1 MEMPRGQQLYIKA
14 HGVRPEDL
22 SRNIQYRNSGV
33 LPPRPRA
40 AMKRIEELVEKAV
53 EDHGYQPGTKVA
65 IYLSFPFS
73 SRRSDVD
80 GPIKRTIDAVQAG
93 IRAARPD
100 DRPAWNDRYVE
111 TVQASRVPKDQPLKI
126 TLYNLP
132 E

>member
-1 MEMPRGQQLYIKA
+1 MPKGQQLILRI

-40 AMKRIEELVEKAV
+40 AMARITELVTRAV
-53 EDHGYQPGTKVA
+53 HEQAYEPGEKVA
-65 IYLSFPFS
+65 AYLSFPFS

-100 DRPAWNDRYVE
+100 DRPAWNDRNVE

-126 TLYNLP
+126 ALYNLP
-132 E
+132 

>member
-1 MEMPRGQQLYIKA
+1 M
-14 HGVRPEDL
+14 
-22 SRNIQYRNSGV
+22 SRI
-33 LPPRPRA
+33 A
-40 AMKRIEELVEKAV
+40 ELVTRAV
-53 EDHGYQPGTKVA
+53 HEQAYTPGTKVA
-65 IYLSFPFS
+65 VYLSFPFS

-111 TVQASRVPKDQPLKI
+111 VIQAARAKKDEPLKI

-132 E
+132 